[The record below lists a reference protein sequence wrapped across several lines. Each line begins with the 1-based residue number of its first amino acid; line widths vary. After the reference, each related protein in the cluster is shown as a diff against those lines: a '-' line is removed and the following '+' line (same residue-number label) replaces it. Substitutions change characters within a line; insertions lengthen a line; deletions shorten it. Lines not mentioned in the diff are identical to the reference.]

1 MLVECGMLLAV
12 AAGATA
18 QGEAPAAD
26 AKPTQVEVATWPEDD
41 RWTIRIEPGLWYAG
55 LSGEV
60 KLPRS
65 GEDVGGNE
73 PTKLRGL
80 GLTKSA
86 KITPLGEATL
96 RRGSWGIALRGA
108 AFASD
113 EEAEGV
119 EGMIGDVEIEDGDE
133 VTSSV
138 DFINFEVEGL
148 YTLFK
153 DARRPMEGGGYWL
166 RPRVDL
172 VFGVRIMQTEW
183 VVQNDSAEGEDTAS
197 ADEVAIQP
205 IVGVRVGA
213 TLLERFNLDVQ
224 LSVGYMPFLGSSS
237 YGLDILVGGSWQV
250 MPHVGVQAGY
260 RALFLGVA
268 SGDGDAEFE
277 FQGAIQGLYAGVV
290 VEF

>member
-1 MLVECGMLLAV
+1 MLVECGMVMAMV
-12 AAGATA
+12 AGATA

-26 AKPTQVEVATWPEDD
+26 AKPTQVEAATWAEDD

-73 PTKLRGL
+73 PTKLRDL
-80 GLTKSA
+80 GLNRSSKL
-86 KITPLGEATL
+86 TPLGEATL
-96 RRGSWGIALRGA
+96 RRGSWGIVLRGA
-108 AFASD
+108 AFATD
-113 EEAEGV
+113 EVAEGTA
-119 EGMIGDVEIEDGDE
+119 GMIGDVEIEDGDE

-138 DFINFEVEGL
+138 EFINFEVEGL

-172 VFGVRIMQTEW
+172 VFGARIVQTDWEVR
-183 VVQNDSAEGEDTAS
+183 NASADGGDTAS
-197 ADEVAIQP
+197 SDEVAIQP
-205 IVGVRVGA
+205 LVGVRVGA
-213 TLLERFNLDVQ
+213 TFMERFNLDVQ
-224 LSVGYMPFLGSSS
+224 LSAGYMPFLGSSS
-237 YGLDILVGGSWQV
+237 YGLDIVVGGSWQV
-250 MPHVGVQAGY
+250 VPHVGVQAGY